1 MSDLKGQV
9 ALVTGSNTGI
19 GLATATG
26 LAARGALVILGCRD
40 LFKAEA
46 ARVAILQQ
54 HPGSQVEVLAIDLA
68 SLMNISSAVEVLKR
82 RHKKLH
88 ILINNAGI
96 MPTKRQETRDG
107 MERTFGVNHVG
118 TFALTKALLPLLK
131 ASAPAR
137 IVTVSS
143 ALHRRAKMNWDDLEF
158 RQRPYKS
165 IEAYNQSKLANV
177 LMTRSLARLLEGSGV
192 TAHALHPGV
201 VATELARD
209 YPDWLMSLAGWFML
223 SPEKGARCSLF
234 VATDPSVPKHNGAY
248 FEGSKVKKPNPA
260 ALLEQDQDK
269 LWKLSEQ
276 LTAGMP

>member
-1 MSDLKGQV
+1 MTDLKGQV
-9 ALVTGSNTGI
+9 AFVTGSNTGI

-26 LAARGALVILGCRD
+26 LAASGALVVLGCRD

-46 ARVAILQQ
+46 ARVSILQQ

-82 RHKKLH
+82 KHKKLH
-88 ILINNAGI
+88 ILINNAGV

-107 MERTFGVNHVG
+107 MERTFGVNHIG

-177 LMTRSLARLLEGSGV
+177 LMTRSLARLLEGTGV

-209 YPDWLMSLAGWFML
+209 YPDWLMSLAGLFML

-234 VATDPSVPKHNGAY
+234 VATDPRVPEHNGAY

-260 ALLEQDQDK
+260 ALSEQEQDK